1 VLQAPIAT
9 RGAHRPP
16 PGGPVNYIDWPRL
29 MVIGLGHRLP
39 GHRVA
44 LSRRPGDRAVGAF
57 PVRLQRQVLLS
68 HGQARRMAAL
78 FGPSSADLEH
88 LRSAVRALGTTSVP
102 GLAAALSW
110 RERKTEKTL
119 AHELGRPNTPLVYDP
134 SRRTVRWGLVVSL
147 PPPPAQTPATLPPS
161 SPSVARAPPPM
172 YTPTGLKTL
181 CPNCHVALQSTGSAG
196 LVVCPQCGRLSSARS
211 GGAATAASVVPAA
224 PATVSAPPVRSTT
237 PASATTVTDRR
248 SQELFAA
255 WVTNQPIPCPKC
267 RTPLRHRGVSEYSC
281 PSCGQS
287 VRFPTPAD
295 STPTISVASR

>member
-1 VLQAPIAT
+1 MP
-9 RGAHRPP
+9 
-16 PGGPVNYIDWPRL
+16 
-29 MVIGLGHRLP
+29 
-39 GHRVA
+39 
-44 LSRRPGDRAVGAF
+44 
-57 PVRLQRQVLLS
+57 
-68 HGQARRMAAL
+68 AL

-110 RERKTEKTL
+110 RERKTEKIL
-119 AHELGRPNTPLVYDP
+119 AHELALPNTPLLYDP
-134 SRRTVRWGLVVSL
+134 SRRTVRWGLVVAL
-147 PPPPAQTPATLPPS
+147 PPMTVQSAVASAPTPS
-161 SPSVARAPPPM
+161 SPMAPRAPSPV

-181 CPNCHVALQSTGSAG
+181 CPNCQVALQSTGSAG

-211 GGAATAASVVPAA
+211 GGIANRASVSTSPPPPPTVAPAPRPAA
-224 PATVSAPPVRSTT
+224 PPSETSLS
-237 PASATTVTDRR
+237 DRR

-287 VRFPTPAD
+287 VRFPSPAD
-295 STPTISVASR
+295 AAPTITTASR

>member
-1 VLQAPIAT
+1 
-9 RGAHRPP
+9 
-16 PGGPVNYIDWPRL
+16 
-29 MVIGLGHRLP
+29 
-39 GHRVA
+39 
-44 LSRRPGDRAVGAF
+44 
-57 PVRLQRQVLLS
+57 
-68 HGQARRMAAL
+68 MAAL
-78 FGPSSADLEH
+78 FGPSTADREH

-119 AHELGRPNTPLVYDP
+119 ATELAQPNTPLLYDP
-134 SRRTVRWGLVVSL
+134 SRRTVRWGLVLTPPAPVVPTSAFVAPTSRSTPQN
-147 PPPPAQTPATLPPS
+147 PPPS
-161 SPSVARAPPPM
+161 
-172 YTPTGLKTL
+172 YTPSGLKTL

-211 GGAATAASVVPAA
+211 GGLAATPATAPAPPPPAPSTVARPTVPAN
-224 PATVSAPPVRSTT
+224 
-237 PASATTVTDRR
+237 TTVLTDRR

-287 VRFPTPAD
+287 VRFPTPAGPA
-295 STPTISVASR
+295 TAMAAPRL